1 MASSRVV
8 RGSALIIAV
17 AGLTLALL
25 SAADAFFFLLNTL
38 VAALV
43 VFGAVCCAIA
53 SQFKRSWV
61 TLFQDIVPAYCLALM
76 LIGIVQFVSNLPN
89 LDDAGIVVFPVFSV
103 AWLLPF
109 YGLLAVGVTR
119 PWVPSS
125 VELPSSK
132 LSAAFGVLLL
142 WLAILFAVLS
152 RVGADVFLHQS
163 ALLCTLGGVVF
174 FLAIDVFR
182 GQTDPGGWRD
192 RLLGL
197 GTAGFF
203 GGTLVAFVQADSLS
217 EMVAGMIWALNSM
230 LYALVLL
237 LTARFLFPHAVISSG
252 RQEMGLGFL
261 SLTAPVWLGSFLH
274 LYILQVFFS
283 A

>member
-1 MASSRVV
+1 MASNGVV
-8 RGSALIIAV
+8 RWSALIVAI
-17 AGLTLALL
+17 AGLVLASL
-25 SAADAFFFLLNTL
+25 SAANAALFLLDTR

-43 VFGAVCCAIA
+43 LFGAVICAVA
-53 SQFKRSWV
+53 AQFKRSWV
-61 TLFQDIVPAYCLALM
+61 ALFQDIAPAYCLTLM
-76 LIGIVQFVSNLPN
+76 LTGIVQFVSKLSSFE
-89 LDDAGIVVFPVFSV
+89 DAGVVVFPVFSV

-119 PWVPSS
+119 PFMQSS
-125 VELPSSK
+125 VESPNSQ
-132 LSAAFGVLLL
+132 LSAAFGILLI

-152 RVGADVFLHQS
+152 RVGADVFLNLG

-182 GQTDPGGWRD
+182 GQTNPGDWRD

-203 GGTLVAFVQADSLS
+203 GGTLVAFVQADSLP
-217 EMVAGMIWALNSM
+217 EMAAAMIWALNSM

-252 RQEMGLGFL
+252 RHGMDLGFL
-261 SLTAPVWLGSFLH
+261 SLTVPVWLGSFLH
-274 LYILQVFFS
+274 LYILRIFFS

>member
-1 MASSRVV
+1 MASSSLIRW
-8 RGSALIIAV
+8 SALIVAV
-17 AGLTLALL
+17 AGLALALL
-25 SAADAFFFLLNTL
+25 SAADGFFFLLNTM
-38 VAALV
+38 AAVLV
-43 VFGAVCCAIA
+43 VFGAVCCAVA

-76 LIGIVQFVSNLPN
+76 LTGIVQFVSNLPD

-103 AWLLPF
+103 AWLVPF

-132 LSAAFGVLLL
+132 LSAAFGILLL

-152 RVGADVFLHQS
+152 RVGADVFLNQG
-163 ALLCTLGGVVF
+163 ALLFTLGGVVF

-197 GTAGFF
+197 GAAGFF
-203 GGTLVAFVQADSLS
+203 GGTLEAFVAADSLA
-217 EMVAGMIWALNSM
+217 EMIAAMIWALNSL

-237 LTARFLFPHAVISSG
+237 LTARFLFPHAVISLG

-261 SLTAPVWLGSFLH
+261 SLTVPVWLGSFLH
-274 LYILQVFFS
+274 LYILRIFFS